1 LEEEINSQ
9 YEIIDSHENRSL
21 FDRLELTW
29 LTILKHFALFVLTFI
44 SVAFTYIY
52 IGFAISLSLAVIF
65 AVMLLAFLGTHE
77 FGHYFASVHHKIRT
91 TLPYFI
97 PLPIFSPIGTMGA
110 VIRIKEPVDDSKK
123 LFDIG
128 ISGPLA
134 GFIVSLG
141 LLIYGFATL
150 PGIEFVYAFPGH
162 AALKEYVTQFHS
174 FPKNPIADQGSQ
186 ILMLGNTLL
195 YSFLGSF
202 FKHVPPMWEM
212 YHYPFLFAGWLGLF
226 FTALNLTPVGQLDG
240 GHVIYALLGHEK
252 HKQVARGFFGILS
265 VLSGLGVVPVLRD
278 ELIGYNP
285 SLGPLSW
292 VIWGIL
298 LFFMLRKAFNNEHNW
313 IAPIWGGALI
323 SSALLLYLII
333 GMNNASG
340 YTVWLVW
347 SLFILFFVKIEHPPV
362 IIERPLDKTRIVLGW
377 LSMLIFI
384 LCISPNPMY
393 ILNS

>member
-1 LEEEINSQ
+1 MEEINSH
-9 YEIIDSHENRSL
+9 YEIIDSESKQSL
-21 FDRLELTW
+21 FERLDLSW
-29 LTILKHFALFVLTFI
+29 WIIFKHFALLVITFI

-52 IGFAISLSLAVIF
+52 IGFAASLAAGVLF
-65 AVMLLAFLGTHE
+65 AVLLLAFLGTHE
-77 FGHYFASVHHKIRT
+77 FGHYFASVYHKIRT

-110 VIRIKEPVDDSKK
+110 VIRIKEQVDDSKK

-128 ISGPLA
+128 IAGPLA
-134 GFIVSLG
+134 GFVVSLG

-150 PGIEFVYAFPGH
+150 PGPAYVLTFPGH
-162 AALKEYVTQFHS
+162 QALKEYVIQFHS
-174 FPKNPIADQGSQ
+174 FPKHPIAESGSQ

-202 FKHVPPMWEM
+202 FKNVPPMWEM

-240 GHVIYALLGHEK
+240 GHVIYALVGSK
-252 HKQVARGFFGILS
+252 NHKKIARGFYGILAM
-265 VLSGLGVVPVLRD
+265 LSGLGVVPVLRD
-278 ELIGYNP
+278 ELISY
-285 SLGPLSW
+285 SSAFAPLSW
-292 VIWGIL
+292 LIWAIIL
-298 LFFMLRKAFNNEHNW
+298 FLMLRKAFHNEHNW
-313 IAPIWGGALI
+313 IAPVWGGALI
-323 SSALLLYLII
+323 SSALLLYLVI
-333 GMNNASG
+333 GMQNASG

-362 IIERPLDKTRIVLGW
+362 IFEQPLDKTRIILGW

>member
-1 LEEEINSQ
+1 LEEINSH
-9 YEIIDSHENRSL
+9 YEIISSQSSQTL
-21 FDRLELTW
+21 FERLDLSW
-29 LTILKHFALFVLTFI
+29 MTILKHVALFVITFI

-52 IGFAISLSLAVIF
+52 IGFGVSLSLSILF
-65 AVMLLAFLGTHE
+65 AALLLFFLGTHE
-77 FGHYFASVHHKIRT
+77 FGHYFASVYHKIKT

-110 VIRIKEPVDDSKK
+110 VIRIKEQVDDSKK

-128 ISGPLA
+128 IAGPLA
-134 GFIVSLG
+134 GFVVSLG

-150 PGIEFVYAFPGH
+150 PSPDFVLSFPGH
-162 AALKEYVTQFHS
+162 AALKEYVIQFHK
-174 FPKNPIADQGSQ
+174 FPSHPIAESGNQ

-202 FKHVPPMWEM
+202 FKNVPPMWEM

-240 GHVIYALLGHEK
+240 GHVIYALVGSK
-252 HKQVARGFFGILS
+252 NHKKVARGFYGILA
-265 VLSGLGVVPVLRD
+265 VLSGLGVVPVLHD
-278 ELIGYNP
+278 EIVSYSA
-285 SLGPLSW
+285 SLAPLGW
-292 VIWGIL
+292 VIWAII
-298 LFFMLRKAFNNEHNW
+298 LFFILRKAFHGEHNW
-313 IAPIWGGALI
+313 IAPVWGGALI
-323 SSALLLYLII
+323 GSALLLYLVI

-362 IIERPLDKTRIVLGW
+362 IFEQPLNKTRIILGW

>member
-1 LEEEINSQ
+1 M
-9 YEIIDSHENRSL
+9 
-21 FDRLELTW
+21 
-29 LTILKHFALFVLTFI
+29 TILKHVALFVITFI

-52 IGFAISLSLAVIF
+52 IGFGVSLSLSILF
-65 AVMLLAFLGTHE
+65 AALLLFFLGTHE
-77 FGHYFASVHHKIRT
+77 FGHYFASVYHKIKT

-110 VIRIKEPVDDSKK
+110 VIRIKEQVDDSKK

-128 ISGPLA
+128 IAGPLA
-134 GFIVSLG
+134 GFVVSLG

-150 PGIEFVYAFPGH
+150 PSPDFVLSFPGH
-162 AALKEYVTQFHS
+162 AALKEYVIQFHK
-174 FPKNPIADQGSQ
+174 FPSHPIAESGNQ

-202 FKHVPPMWEM
+202 FKNVPPMWEM

-240 GHVIYALLGHEK
+240 GHVIYALVGSK
-252 HKQVARGFFGILS
+252 NHKKVARGFYGILA
-265 VLSGLGVVPVLRD
+265 VLSGLGVVPVLHD
-278 ELIGYNP
+278 EIVSYSA
-285 SLGPLSW
+285 SLAPLGW
-292 VIWGIL
+292 VIWAII
-298 LFFMLRKAFNNEHNW
+298 LFFILRKAFHGEHNW
-313 IAPIWGGALI
+313 IAPVWGGALI
-323 SSALLLYLII
+323 GSALLLYLVI

-362 IIERPLDKTRIVLGW
+362 IFEQPLNKTRIILGW